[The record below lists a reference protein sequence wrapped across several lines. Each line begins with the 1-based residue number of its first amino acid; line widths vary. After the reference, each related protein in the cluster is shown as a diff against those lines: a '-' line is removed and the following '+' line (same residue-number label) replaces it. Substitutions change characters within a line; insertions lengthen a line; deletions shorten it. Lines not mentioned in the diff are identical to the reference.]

1 MTEAL
6 PRPLDPFLR
15 FPALLRANGFA
26 VAPEQTQT
34 FVAAVGL
41 LGPRGIADLHR
52 AAVAAFGPGPE
63 RREEFDALFRLV
75 FLGQTVAAPAA
86 ADAADEDAVEA
97 FDDRDGGLEP
107 PETSEVEESGGAP
120 TGAERLF
127 ARRFAEASESAVL
140 HRFRRAAPRALP
152 RRVSRRLAPSKRGGR
167 LDMRRALREAVRRDG
182 ELVRLPALER
192 RDRPRR
198 VLLLIDV
205 SGSMKER
212 TDLHLRF
219 AHALG
224 RATDRLEAF
233 TLGTRLTR
241 ITRALRRRSREQALG
256 LASTLVADWDGGTR
270 LGDALQAFLA
280 VPRLAGFAR
289 GALCVVLSDG
299 LERGDHRAMTD
310 AVERLSRLA
319 WSILWLSPLA
329 GAPGYA
335 VETAAL
341 RSVLPFIG
349 RLGDGSSAAAVCG
362 EVLNYAR
369 GVRP

>member
-1 MTEAL
+1 MSDLL
-6 PRPLDPFLR
+6 PRPLQPFLR
-15 FPALLRANGFA
+15 FAALLRAGGFA
-26 VAPEQTQT
+26 VAPEQTQS

-41 LGPRGIADLHR
+41 LGPRSMQDVHR
-52 AAVAAFGPGPE
+52 AALATFGPPPE
-63 RREEFDALFRLV
+63 RREAFDALFRLV
-75 FLGQTVAAPAA
+75 FLGQTVAAPSAA
-86 ADAADEDAVEA
+86 EGDDDEGVEA
-97 FDDRDGGLEP
+97 FDDRDGGAEP
-107 PETSEVEESGGAP
+107 PETIEAEESGAAP

-127 ARRFAEASESAVL
+127 ARRFAGVSESEAL
-140 HRFRRAAPRALP
+140 RRFRRDAPEALP
-152 RRVSRRLAPSKRGGR
+152 RRPSRRLAPSKGRGR

-192 RDRPRR
+192 RDRRRR

-219 AHALG
+219 AHALAQ
-224 RATDRLEAF
+224 ATDRLEAF

-241 ITRALRRRSREQALG
+241 ITRALRRRSRDQALD

-280 VPRLAGFAR
+280 VPRFIGFAR
-289 GALCVVLSDG
+289 GALVVVLSDG
-299 LERGDHRAMTD
+299 LERGDHTAMTD
-310 AVERLSRLA
+310 AVERLARNA

-329 GAPGYA
+329 GEDGYA

-341 RSVLPFIG
+341 RSVLPWLG
-349 RLGDGSSAAAVCG
+349 RLGDGSSAAAVCR
-362 EVLNYAR
+362 EVLGYAK
-369 GVRP
+369 GGRP